1 MTTVSYA
8 YKRFSSGRQKKGD
21 SEARQGWTA
30 ERAAER
36 KGWLLDDTLDLTD
49 RGVSAFR
56 SANSL
61 IGKLGKFIKHVD
73 EGTVK
78 PGSVLMVENLDRLS
92 RDQIDNA
99 LTLTRDILRRGV
111 HVYEIQDDVLYTRAD
126 LNEPMKLML
135 LIVKYARA
143 HDESATK
150 SRRSA
155 RNWSKMRSN
164 LGKKKM
170 TKMVPYW
177 LQLRPD
183 RTSFAVIEERAE
195 MVRDIFRWCVDGVGI
210 ATIAARLNAAGR
222 KTGHQC
228 KQVGSSS
235 VQKILR
241 NRAVL
246 GEFTPMSGRGEER
259 KPGGDTVK
267 DYYPR
272 IVDEGLWTQAQ
283 LALNGRG
290 FAQGRKSKKVNNLF
304 ERIAYNARDGY
315 KLTFRDA
322 LPPRR
327 PTSRLLSVGAI
338 VGWPGSDYGSFHYDV
353 VESAILRH
361 LSELDVASI
370 FPDRSSADRLKLS
383 AMKEELEQIDADL
396 KQLNEE
402 MAQPG
407 MAATLLPAVRRLVAR
422 KNKLTE
428 DSQVLNA
435 KCVSPDADQLQTVQ
449 ELLRESGG
457 FNPTDENTRLRLR
470 SAIQRIISGIS
481 LLGVSRGQDRL
492 CAVQVDF
499 RGGARRSYLIRQR
512 PPKGNRHGKGL
523 EQGYWQVRCWT
534 DEGLRKARMPA
545 QFDLRHADP
554 TLIGEDD
561 EGHSAHVAGWEDVAR
576 DLLAADVEAL
586 FAGCERHPLP

>member
-1 MTTVSYA
+1 MTTDAFPYRR
-8 YKRFSSGRQKKGD
+8 YSSGKQGRGN
-21 SEARQGWTA
+21 SLARQAEPFESLCVRMGWSPNYS
-30 ERAAER
+30 
-36 KGWLLDDTLDLTD
+36 LDLDDK
-49 RGVSAFR
+49 GR
-56 SANSL
+56 SAYHGHHVSK
-61 IGKLGKFIKHVD
+61 GRLGFFLVAAKNGDIR
-73 EGTVK
+73 
-78 PGSVLMVENLDRLS
+78 PGSVLVIENQDRLS
-92 RDQIDNA
+92 RQEVDPARELVRELLLCNVNIYDQDDNV
-99 LTLTRDILRRGV
+99 LITKESLNDPLSLIRLILRM
-111 HVYEIQDDVLYTRAD
+111 E
-126 LNEPMKLML
+126 
-135 LIVKYARA
+135 RA
-143 HDESATK
+143 HKESKRKAQFSTD
-150 SRRSA
+150 
-155 RNWSKMRSN
+155 NWSRKRKT
-164 LGKKKM
+164 LGEKKM

-183 RTSFAVIEERAE
+183 RSSFAVIEERAE
-195 MVRDIFRWCVDGVGI
+195 MVREIFRWCVDGVGI

-246 GEFTPMSGRGEER
+246 GEFTPMSGRGKER
-259 KPGGDTVK
+259 KPSGDTVK
-267 DYYPR
+267 DYYPP

-338 VGWPGSDYGSFHYDV
+338 AGWPDSDYGSFNYAV
-353 VESAILRH
+353 VEAAILRH

-383 AMKEELEQIDADL
+383 GMEEELKQIDADL
-396 KQLNEE
+396 KQINEE

-407 MAATLLPAVRRLVAR
+407 MAATLLPTVRRLVTR

-428 DSQVLNA
+428 EFQVLNA
-435 KCVSPDADQLQTVQ
+435 KCVSPDADQLHTVQ
-449 ELLRESGG
+449 ELLREAGG

-470 SAIQRIISGIS
+470 SAIQRIISGIW
-481 LLGVSRGQDRL
+481 LLGVRRGHDRL
-492 CAVQVDF
+492 CVVEVDF
-499 RGGARRSYLIRQR
+499 REGARRSYLIRHQ
-512 PPKGNRHGKGL
+512 PGKSNGKAAAP
-523 EQGYWQVRCWT
+523 GFWQVLSWKLSKKCAGPCP
-534 DEGLRKARMPA
+534 EGEWVEVVGGAPDRTAE
-545 QFDLRHADP
+545 H
-554 TLIGEDD
+554 
-561 EGHSAHVAGWEDVAR
+561 WEQTEWY
-576 DLLAADVEAL
+576 LTEMTAADLDLMFGGV
-586 FAGCERHPLP
+586 ERHPLP